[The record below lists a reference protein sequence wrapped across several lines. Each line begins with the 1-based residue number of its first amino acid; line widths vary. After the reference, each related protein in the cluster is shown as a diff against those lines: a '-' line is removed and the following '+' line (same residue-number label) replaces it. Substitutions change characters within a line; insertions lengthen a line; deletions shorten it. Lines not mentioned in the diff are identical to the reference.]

1 MATNTT
7 VGNNRCRGDRS
18 LDFLGLVSRFGT
30 AVAIVVVV
38 DVVLQTGSRRIGF
51 SFWTMGT
58 RKGARPFTAV
68 AAVATVTAVV
78 VVVAADF
85 VAAVVAVAAAA
96 VVAVVAA
103 VVAATTTTT
112 TTTTVDQDN
121 NI

>member
-68 AAVATVTAVV
+68 SAVATVTAVV

-85 VAAVVAVAAAA
+85 VAAVVA
-96 VVAVVAA
+96 
-103 VVAATTTTT
+103 ATTTTTTTTTTTPTTTT